1 MGVGVGG
8 SVLKG
13 IGWFGRGGSHVCSG
27 AIAQFFER
35 GEASQEDSTDL
46 MLTGE
51 TQSAYS
57 KQLIL
62 HTRKSTAFGFPDP
75 VHLHPTST

>member
-1 MGVGVGG
+1 MG
-8 SVLKG
+8 
-13 IGWFGRGGSHVCSG
+13 GGSHVCSG

-35 GEASQEDSTDL
+35 REASQEGFTDL
-46 MLTGE
+46 VLTGE

-62 HTRKSTAFGFPDP
+62 HTRKSTAYGFPDP
-75 VHLHPTST
+75 VHLHPT